1 MPSPEAGITL
11 ASPKSQSLTD
21 NASPAQRKLSG
32 FTSRCTTPKD
42 EWPPT
47 SALHEEV
54 VDLDAM
60 LQVCYALEDGCLRL
74 DSLFPLC
81 VELLQVASR
90 FGVSVTPKIHD
101 LHS

>member
-1 MPSPEAGITL
+1 MNGRQRLHHLSEDGFDRLFVQHRPAFKDLQQGPVTSFHHDVREA
-11 ASPKSQSLTD
+11 
-21 NASPAQRKLSG
+21 
-32 FTSRCTTPKD
+32 
-42 EWPPT
+42 
-47 SALHEEV
+47 ALHEEV